1 MWPLEHTCTA
11 KQKIIIKKTSASYT
25 SYTKGATLDRESGKC
40 NYQMMNFSL
49 VLTSLCLA
57 VAIGSVKANENAT
70 EITLQVEVIKLI
82 SYDERS
88 SREVKAV
95 LNLTLV

>member
-1 MWPLEHTCTA
+1 
-11 KQKIIIKKTSASYT
+11 
-25 SYTKGATLDRESGKC
+25 
-40 NYQMMNFSL
+40 MMNFSL